1 MSVGWQCGRKVLLI
15 FLNCVKPPIQVSG
28 VELRIVTKQKSQ
40 YNNTTHYNCH
50 LIQFKYICHRS
61 FSSIACF
68 VNETV
73 RTILQLQSRSHLAA
87 QYTESTSVYISI
99 LGSILGILGS
109 ILGRAPNTWQ
119 RSILSLARQLYLSAG
134 AALGQ
139 HSSRPTA
146 QAA

>member
-28 VELRIVTKQKSQ
+28 VELRIVTKQKMSQ

-87 QYTESTSVYISI
+87 QYTWQY
-99 LGSILGILGS
+99 
-109 ILGRAPNTWQ
+109 TWQ
-119 RSILSLARQLYLSAG
+119 YIWQFTWQYTWQYTWQFTWQYTWQS
-134 AALGQ
+134 
-139 HSSRPTA
+139 T
-146 QAA
+146 

>member
-73 RTILQLQSRSHLAA
+73 RTILQQSRSHLAV
-87 QYTESTSVYISI
+87 QYTEPCAVYITVYI
-99 LGSILGILGS
+99 TPGSAVYSESCASALFKRRRRIGS
-109 ILGRAPNTWQ
+109 
-119 RSILSLARQLYLSAG
+119 
-134 AALGQ
+134 
-139 HSSRPTA
+139 A
-146 QAA
+146 Q